1 MLLLVILCGRSLRHA
16 VPAYCLLSLLR
27 EKFVPMKQRGGCH
40 RYPTATALPSH
51 RQIDSDVQKGA
62 PSMILFTCL
71 IGLKWV
77 AARGGYGKRVG

>member
-1 MLLLVILCGRSLRHA
+1 
-16 VPAYCLLSLLR
+16 
-27 EKFVPMKQRGGCH
+27 MKQRGGCH
-40 RYPTATALPSH
+40 RYPTATPLPFH

-77 AARGGYGKRVG
+77 AGRGGPGKRVG